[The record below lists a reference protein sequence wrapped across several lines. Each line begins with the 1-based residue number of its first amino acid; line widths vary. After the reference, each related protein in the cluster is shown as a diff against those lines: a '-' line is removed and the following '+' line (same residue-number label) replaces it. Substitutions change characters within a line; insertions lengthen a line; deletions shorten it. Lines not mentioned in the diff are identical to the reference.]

1 MDNKTQNIIK
11 QQQIYLNIKIKLSY
25 IYGLF

>member
-1 MDNKTQNIIK
+1 MDNKTQNYIK